1 MSTELERRLA
11 RAFTSPSPSLEV
23 EQRARRAAL
32 ASIPRAGRRDPTRWL
47 VAVAAAAAA
56 LAIGAAALAAS
67 GEIHVR
73 LGSATKPAAAP
84 PRRLTLP
91 RSGSRGLAV
100 VAGGRLWLVTAAG
113 GGARLERFAASA
125 AGLSPRALYVAVGSG
140 RSLMAMSPSGRSAW
154 VQQTRGVVRA
164 IAWAPDGIEIAYVVA
179 RPGRGNELRMIEGN
193 GIQDRLLAAHVA
205 PVAPSWRAD
214 SLAIAFV
221 DGRGRATVDDLGRG
235 TIRPAAPQR
244 ACAGRAS
251 TVSFAPQG
259 RSLAFV
265 AGPVLGAVTSEGRS
279 SCLRLAAPAS
289 FTDVAW
295 AGSQLLVTG
304 GRDGS
309 GTSVLQSWRVGQS
322 LRKLGAGSWAGR
334 LLGVVS
340 REGGRQLVV
349 LGSPPAGGVQLG
361 LLQGDPAVP
370 GGRLSVRAFWQV
382 RAGAPAHV
390 SWR

>member
-1 MSTELERRLA
+1 
-11 RAFTSPSPSLEV
+11 
-23 EQRARRAAL
+23 
-32 ASIPRAGRRDPTRWL
+32 
-47 VAVAAAAAA
+47 
-56 LAIGAAALAAS
+56 
-67 GEIHVR
+67 
-73 LGSATKPAAAP
+73 
-84 PRRLTLP
+84 
-91 RSGSRGLAV
+91 
-100 VAGGRLWLVTAAG
+100 VAGGRLWLVTAA
-113 GGARLERFAASA
+113 GARLERFAASA

-140 RSLMAMSPSGRSAW
+140 RSLVAMSPSGRSAW
-154 VQQTRGVVRA
+154 VQDTRGVVRS

-193 GIQDRLLAAHVA
+193 GTQDRLLATHVA
-205 PVAPSWRAD
+205 PVMPSWRSD

-221 DGRGRATVDDLGRG
+221 DGRGRPTVDDLARG

-251 TVSFAPQG
+251 AVSFAPRG

-265 AGPVLGAVTSEGRS
+265 AGPVLGAVTSEGRA
-279 SCLRLAAPAS
+279 SCLRVAAPAS

-295 AGSQLLVTG
+295 TGSQLLVSG
-304 GRDGS
+304 GRDGKS
-309 GTSVLQSWRVGQS
+309 SSVLQSWRVGQS

-340 REGGRQLVV
+340 RDGGRQPVV
-349 LGSPPAGGVQLG
+349 FGLPPAGGVQLG
-361 LLQGDPAVP
+361 LLHGDPAVR

-382 RAGAPAHV
+382 SAGAPAHV